1 MASEQ
6 QNVPAPP
13 AQRICSFTDASEHEN
28 CWPFLRSEG
37 HVALVY
43 KANNA
48 SWIERI
54 GIEDLLILRAARA
67 AGCLFTGSCDNVDRR
82 SVIAGTGTRRTGGTG
97 RTGGAR
103 RSGLTLG
110 GRLAL
115 SAGGQDKGG

>member
-13 AQRICSFTDASEHEN
+13 AQRIFSFTNANEHEN
-28 CWPFLRSEG
+28 CWPFLRSKG

-43 KANNA
+43 KANDA

-67 AGCLFTGSCDNVDRR
+67 AGCCSQALAITLIVGPLVPELAPGG
-82 SVIAGTGTRRTGGTG
+82 AGETG

-103 RSGLTLG
+103 RSGLNLG